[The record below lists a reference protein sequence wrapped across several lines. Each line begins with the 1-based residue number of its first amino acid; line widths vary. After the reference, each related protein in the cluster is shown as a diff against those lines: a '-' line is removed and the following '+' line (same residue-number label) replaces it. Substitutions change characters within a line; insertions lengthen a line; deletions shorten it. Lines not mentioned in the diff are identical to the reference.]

1 MKMTTAEKNELK
13 RQYEALVESE
23 GFLSAGHGWDEEEV
37 LEHIRK
43 VCTVTEKYGTIAHN
57 NGTINR
63 TTVK

>member
-43 VCTVTEKYGTIAHN
+43 VCTVT
-57 NGTINR
+57 
-63 TTVK
+63 